1 MNDAAY
7 TKENSIQQ
15 VPFFSIII
23 PVYNAACFLR
33 ECLRSILSQ
42 DFPDWEA
49 VIVDDCSTDES
60 LSIANEFAANDK
72 RFRVFESPENS
83 GSAYA
88 PRIRAAKNARAKYL
102 VVIDADDFVSA
113 DLLSSHYKMIT
124 LRNADLVI
132 PQMWK
137 PMDRTYK
144 KILPVDTFD
153 DSQVWL
159 GKNLVVYTLV
169 YWQIPMAG
177 FAVNREIYLKADVRM
192 SGQVDGSIFSDEVLS
207 RWILYL
213 CSGVAFTSSC
223 YYYRHNSSS
232 ITNTNMIRF
241 ASSKLIAAH
250 NLICMTKECFGES
263 SSTYLKA
270 LENKFYTAVSCL
282 RLANNQNLG
291 NVESRHLE
299 KMVADAMRDFP
310 YKALKGHTSPRYLAL
325 MRLPERWARI
335 ALRLLD
341 PVFNS
346 SK

>member
-1 MNDAAY
+1 MSDMSNIGKSA
-7 TKENSIQQ
+7 IQQ
-15 VPFFSIII
+15 SPFFSIII
-23 PVYNAACFLR
+23 PVYNAGSYLR

-42 DFPDWEA
+42 DFPNWEA

-102 VVIDADDFVSA
+102 VIIDADDFVSA
-113 DLLSSHYKMIT
+113 DLLSIHYRMIT
-124 LRNADLVI
+124 LKNVDLTI

-137 PMDRTYK
+137 LVGVSYN
-144 KILPVDTFD
+144 KILPVETFD
-153 DSQVWL
+153 DSKIWL
-159 GKNLVVYTLV
+159 GKNLVGYTFE

-177 FAVNREIYLKADVRM
+177 FAVKRDIYLEADVRM
-192 SGQVDGSIFSDEVLS
+192 SGQRSGSIFSDEVLS

-213 CSGVAFTSSC
+213 SSDVAFTSAR
-223 YYYRHNSSS
+223 YYYRYNTSS
-232 ITNTNMIRF
+232 ITHTGMMRF
-241 ASSKLIAAH
+241 ASSKFITAQS
-250 NLICMTKECFGES
+250 LICMVKECFGEFS
-263 SSTYLKA
+263 SIYIKA
-270 LENKFYTAVSCL
+270 LKNKFYTAVLCL

-291 NVESRHLE
+291 SDELSHIES
-299 KMVADAMRDFP
+299 MVADAMRDFP
-310 YKALKGHTSPRYLAL
+310 YKALKGYTSPRYLAL
-325 MRLPERWARI
+325 MRLPVRWARL